1 MRGWIGL
8 AIIGAII
15 YYFATETN
23 KLDEPIEYV
32 QTMFTTADKKISSM
46 TGTTIQR
53 VDHKIPIIKE
63 KIYERLSTIEIRE
76 LDGVFTDSDSIAEFK
91 EAYCSSSKESHPV
104 FSRDNLQF
112 ICDQI

>member
-8 AIIGAII
+8 AIIGGII

-32 QTMFTTADKKISSM
+32 QTMFTSADKKVSSM

-53 VDHKIPIIKE
+53 VDHKIPIIKK

-76 LDGVFTDSDSIAEFK
+76 LDGVFIDSESIASFK
-91 EAYCSSSKESHPV
+91 EEYCSSSTGNHPV

>member
-8 AIIGAII
+8 AIIGGII

-32 QTMFTTADKKISSM
+32 QTMFTTADKKVTSM

-53 VDHKIPIIKE
+53 IDKKIPIIKE

-76 LDGVFTDSDSIAEFK
+76 LDGVFIDSDSIANFK
-91 EAYCSSSKESHPV
+91 QEYCSRSTVNHPV
-104 FSRDNLQF
+104 FSRDNLLF

>member
-8 AIIGAII
+8 AIIGGII
-15 YYFATETN
+15 YYFATETD

-32 QTMFTTADKKISSM
+32 QTMFDTADKKVSSM
-46 TGTTIQR
+46 TGTKIQR
-53 VDHKIPIIKE
+53 VDHKLPILKE

-91 EAYCSSSKESHPV
+91 ETYCSSSKGSHPV